1 MAAFIQSILSE
12 FSAQSATGEGV
23 LVANGDAQP
32 PVMAYHLHVPR
43 IELTVKGALSM
54 LLPKG
59 SDRIIKCERT
69 VGTITYIPA
78 NSWNSPQWESPVI
91 CMSIVFWKQDVGF
104 SISNW
109 DGTQFKEVEKFN
121 LQNSSSTVRDRLLEL
136 AESMAWAQD
145 KTSETFAHIV
155 YALLNDLLYQVAE
168 GMSNPRGP
176 FSLLDDIKSHI
187 DSHYHQEIS
196 RESVAETF
204 NISPGYLSRL
214 FSRES
219 DVKFN
224 EYLKLAR
231 ISRSKTL
238 LTNTTM
244 KINEVA
250 EKCGF
255 TDTNYFCK
263 VFRDINDCTPLEY
276 RRKNKGANL
285 S

>member
-1 MAAFIQSILSE
+1 MSAFIQSIISE
-12 FSAQSATGEGV
+12 FSTQCSTRESV
-23 LVANGDAQP
+23 LVANGNAQP
-32 PVMAYHLHVPR
+32 PAMAYHLHVPR
-43 IELTVKGALSM
+43 IELTVKGVLSM

-59 SDRIIKCERT
+59 TDRVVKCERA

-78 NSWNSPQWESPVI
+78 NGWNSPQWESPVI

-109 DGTQFKEVEKFN
+109 DGTHFKEVEKFN

-145 KTSETFAHIV
+145 KTSETFSHII
-155 YALLNDLLYQVAE
+155 YALLNDLLHQVVE
-168 GMSNPRGP
+168 GMNADKMPY
-176 FSLLDDIKSHI
+176 SLLDEIKSHI
-187 DSHYHQEIS
+187 DSHYHMDIS
-196 RESVAETF
+196 RESIADAF

-219 DVKFN
+219 DMKFN

-238 LTNTTM
+238 LINTTM
-244 KINEVA
+244 KINEVS

-276 RRKNKGANL
+276 RRKNKGASL

>member
-1 MAAFIQSILSE
+1 MATFIQSILSE
-12 FSAQSATGEGV
+12 FSAQGSIDKGV
-23 LVANGDAQP
+23 LVANGNMQAP
-32 PVMAYHLHVPR
+32 AMAYHLHVPR

-59 SDRIIKCERT
+59 VDRIVKYERP

-78 NSWNSPQWESPVI
+78 NSWNSPLWESPVI

-109 DGTQFKEVEKFN
+109 DGTQFKEVEKYN
-121 LQNSSSTVRDRLLEL
+121 LQNSSSTVRDRLLDL
-136 AESMAWAQD
+136 AESLAWSQD
-145 KTSETFAHIV
+145 TTSETFAHVV
-155 YALLNDLLYQVAE
+155 YALINDLLYQITD
-168 GMSNPRGP
+168 GLNNQRGP
-176 FSLLDDIKSHI
+176 FSLLDEIKSYI
-187 DSHYHQEIS
+187 DSHYHTDIS

-214 FSRES
+214 FSKES

-224 EYLKLAR
+224 EYIKLAR

-238 LTNTTM
+238 LTNSNM
-244 KINEVA
+244 KINEVS

-276 RRKNKGANL
+276 RRKNKGAR

>member
-1 MAAFIQSILSE
+1 MATFIQSILSE
-12 FSAQSATGEGV
+12 FSAQGSIDKGV
-23 LVANGDAQP
+23 LVANGNMQAP
-32 PVMAYHLHVPR
+32 AMAYHLHVPR

-59 SDRIIKCERT
+59 VDRIVKYERP

-78 NSWNSPQWESPVI
+78 NSWNSPLWESPVI

-109 DGTQFKEVEKFN
+109 DGTQFKEVEKYN
-121 LQNSSSTVRDRLLEL
+121 LQNSSSTVRDRLLDL
-136 AESMAWAQD
+136 AESLAWSQD
-145 KTSETFAHIV
+145 TTSETFAHVV
-155 YALLNDLLYQVAE
+155 YALINDLLYQITD
-168 GMSNPRGP
+168 GLNNQRGP
-176 FSLLDDIKSHI
+176 FSLLDEIKSYI
-187 DSHYHQEIS
+187 DSHYHTDIS

-214 FSRES
+214 FSKES

-238 LTNTTM
+238 LTNTNL
-244 KINEVA
+244 KINEVS

-276 RRKNKGANL
+276 RRKNKGAR

>member
-1 MAAFIQSILSE
+1 MATFIQSILSE
-12 FSAQSATGEGV
+12 FSTQGSIDKGV
-23 LVANGDAQP
+23 MVANGNTQAP
-32 PVMAYHLHVPR
+32 AMAYHLHVPR
-43 IELTVKGALSM
+43 IELTVKGTLSM

-59 SDRIIKCERT
+59 VDRIVKYERP

-78 NSWNSPQWESPVI
+78 NSWNSPLWESPVI

-109 DGTQFKEVEKFN
+109 DGTQFKEVEKYN
-121 LQNSSSTVRDRLLEL
+121 LQNSSSTVRDRLLDL
-136 AESMAWAQD
+136 AESLAWSQD
-145 KTSETFAHIV
+145 TTSETFAHVV
-155 YALLNDLLYQVAE
+155 YALINDLLYQITDGLNNQRA
-168 GMSNPRGP
+168 P
-176 FSLLDDIKSHI
+176 FSLLDEIKSHI
-187 DSHYHQEIS
+187 DSHYHTDIS

-214 FSRES
+214 FSKES

-238 LTNTTM
+238 LTNTNL
-244 KINEVA
+244 KINEIS

-276 RRKNKGANL
+276 RRKNKGAR

>member
-1 MAAFIQSILSE
+1 MATFIQSILSE
-12 FSAQSATGEGV
+12 FSAQGSIDKGV
-23 LVANGDAQP
+23 MVANGNTQAP
-32 PVMAYHLHVPR
+32 AMAYHLHVPR
-43 IELTVKGALSM
+43 IELTVKGTLRM

-59 SDRIIKCERT
+59 VDRIVKYERP

-78 NSWNSPQWESPVI
+78 NSWNSPLWESPVI

-109 DGTQFKEVEKFN
+109 DGTQFKEVEKYN
-121 LQNSSSTVRDRLLEL
+121 LQNSSSTVRDRLLDL
-136 AESMAWAQD
+136 AESLAWSQD
-145 KTSETFAHIV
+145 TTSETFAHVV
-155 YALLNDLLYQVAE
+155 YALLNDLLYQITDGLNNQRA
-168 GMSNPRGP
+168 P
-176 FSLLDDIKSHI
+176 FSLLDEIKSHI
-187 DSHYHQEIS
+187 DSHYHTDIS
-196 RESVAETF
+196 RESVAEKF

-214 FSRES
+214 FSKES

-238 LTNTTM
+238 LTNTHL
-244 KINEVA
+244 KINEVS

-276 RRKNKGANL
+276 RRKNKGAR

>member
-1 MAAFIQSILSE
+1 MATLIQSILSE
-12 FSAQSATGEGV
+12 FSAQGSIDKGV
-23 LVANGDAQP
+23 MVANGNTQAP
-32 PVMAYHLHVPR
+32 AMAYHLHVPR
-43 IELTVKGALSM
+43 IELTVKGTLRM

-59 SDRIIKCERT
+59 VDRIVKYERP

-78 NSWNSPQWESPVI
+78 NSWNSPLWESPVI

-109 DGTQFKEVEKFN
+109 DGTQFKEVEKYN
-121 LQNSSSTVRDRLLEL
+121 LQNSSSTVRDRLLDL
-136 AESMAWAQD
+136 AESLAWSQD
-145 KTSETFAHIV
+145 TTSETFAHLV
-155 YALLNDLLYQVAE
+155 YALLNDLLYQITDGLNNQRA
-168 GMSNPRGP
+168 P
-176 FSLLDDIKSHI
+176 FSLLDEIKSHI
-187 DSHYHQEIS
+187 DSHYHTDIS

-214 FSRES
+214 FSKES

-238 LTNTTM
+238 LTNTNL
-244 KINEVA
+244 KINEVS

-276 RRKNKGANL
+276 RRKNKGAR

>member
-12 FSAQSATGEGV
+12 FSAQCATTESV

-32 PVMAYHLHVPR
+32 PVMAYNLHVPR
-43 IELTVKGALSM
+43 IELTVKGALNM

-78 NSWNSPQWESPVI
+78 NSWNSPQWENPVI

-121 LQNSSSTVRDRLLEL
+121 LQNSSSTGRDRLLEL
-136 AESMAWAQD
+136 AESLAWAQD

-168 GMSNPRGP
+168 GMNNPRGP
-176 FSLLDDIKSHI
+176 FSLLDEIKSHI

-214 FSRES
+214 FTRES

-238 LTNTTM
+238 LTHSTM

>member
-1 MAAFIQSILSE
+1 MATFIQSILSE
-12 FSAQSATGEGV
+12 FSAQGSIDKGV
-23 LVANGDAQP
+23 MVANGNTQAP
-32 PVMAYHLHVPR
+32 AMVYHLHVPR
-43 IELTVKGALSM
+43 IELTVKGTLRM

-59 SDRIIKCERT
+59 VDRIVKYERP

-78 NSWNSPQWESPVI
+78 NSWNSPLWESPVI

-109 DGTQFKEVEKFN
+109 DGTQFKEVEKYN
-121 LQNSSSTVRDRLLEL
+121 LQNSSSTVRDRLLDL
-136 AESMAWAQD
+136 AESLAWSQD
-145 KTSETFAHIV
+145 TTSETFAHVV
-155 YALLNDLLYQVAE
+155 YALLNDLLYQITDGLNNQRA
-168 GMSNPRGP
+168 P
-176 FSLLDDIKSHI
+176 FSLLDEIKSHI
-187 DSHYHQEIS
+187 DSHYHTDIS

-214 FSRES
+214 FSKES

-238 LTNTTM
+238 LTNTNL
-244 KINEVA
+244 KINEVS

-276 RRKNKGANL
+276 RRKNKGAR

>member
-12 FSAQSATGEGV
+12 FSSQGSATESV
-23 LVANGDAQP
+23 LVASGNAQP
-32 PVMAYHLHVPR
+32 PAMAYHLHVPR
-43 IELTVKGALSM
+43 IELVVKGALTM
-54 LLPKG
+54 LLPSG
-59 SDRIIKCERT
+59 SDRVIKCTRP
-69 VGTITYIPA
+69 VGAVTYIPA

-109 DGTQFKEVEKFN
+109 DGTRFKEVEKFN

-136 AESMAWAQD
+136 AESLAWAQD
-145 KTSETFAHIV
+145 RTGETFAHIV
-155 YALLNDLLYQVAE
+155 YALLNDLLYQITE
-168 GMSNPRGP
+168 GMNNHKGT
-176 FSLLDDIKSHI
+176 FTLLDEIKSHL
-187 DSHYHQEIS
+187 DSHYHMEIN

-219 DVKFN
+219 DIKFN
-224 EYLKLAR
+224 EYLKLVR

-238 LTNTTM
+238 LTTTNL
-244 KINEVA
+244 KINEISG
-250 EKCGF
+250 KCGF

-263 VFRDINDCTPLEY
+263 VFRDSNDCTPLEY
-276 RRKNKGANL
+276 RRKNKGARQ
-285 S
+285 

>member
-1 MAAFIQSILSE
+1 MSAFIQSILSE
-12 FSAQSATGEGV
+12 FSLQCATTESV
-23 LVANGDAQP
+23 LVANGNAQP
-32 PVMAYHLHVPR
+32 PAMAYHLHVPR
-43 IELTVKGALSM
+43 IELIVKGTLSM

-59 SDRIIKCERT
+59 EDKIVKYPRP
-69 VGTITYIPA
+69 VGTVTYIPA
-78 NSWNSPQWESPVI
+78 NSWNSPLWGSPVI

-121 LQNSSSTVRDRLLEL
+121 LENSSSSVRDRLLEL
-136 AESMAWAQD
+136 AESLAW
-145 KTSETFAHIV
+145 THNNSGETFAHIV
-155 YALLNDLLYQVAE
+155 YALLNDLLYQITD
-168 GMSNPRGP
+168 GMTNSRGP
-176 FSLLDDIKSHI
+176 LSLLDEIKSHI
-187 DSHYHQEIS
+187 DNHYQTDIN

-238 LTNTTM
+238 LTSTNL
-244 KINEVA
+244 KINEVS

-276 RRKNKGANL
+276 RRKNKGVSL

>member
-12 FSAQSATGEGV
+12 FSAQSATSESV
-23 LVANGDAQP
+23 LVANGNAQP
-32 PVMAYHLHVPR
+32 PTMAYHLHVPR
-43 IELTVKGALSM
+43 IEVTVKGGLSM

-59 SDRIIKCERT
+59 SDRIIKCERP

-78 NSWNSPQWESPVI
+78 NSWNSPLWESPVI

-109 DGTQFKEVEKFN
+109 DGTQFKEVDKFN
-121 LQNSSSTVRDRLLEL
+121 LQNSCSTVRDRLLEL
-136 AESMAWAQD
+136 AESLAWSQHI
-145 KTSETFAHIV
+145 TSETFAHIV

-168 GMSNPRGP
+168 GMNNTKGP
-176 FSLLDDIKSHI
+176 FSLLDEIKRHI

-196 RESVAETF
+196 RESVATAF

-214 FSRES
+214 FSHES
-219 DVKFN
+219 DLKFN

-231 ISRSKTL
+231 ISRSKIL
-238 LTNTTM
+238 LTSTTM
-244 KINEVA
+244 KISEVA

>member
-1 MAAFIQSILSE
+1 MATFIQSILSE
-12 FSAQSATGEGV
+12 FSAQGSIDKGV
-23 LVANGDAQP
+23 MVANGNTQAP
-32 PVMAYHLHVPR
+32 AMAYHLHVPR
-43 IELTVKGALSM
+43 IELTVKGTLRM

-59 SDRIIKCERT
+59 VDRIVKYERP

-78 NSWNSPQWESPVI
+78 NSWNSPLWESPVI

-109 DGTQFKEVEKFN
+109 DGTQFKEVEKYN
-121 LQNSSSTVRDRLLEL
+121 LQNSSSTVRDRLLDL
-136 AESMAWAQD
+136 AESLAWSQD
-145 KTSETFAHIV
+145 TTSETFAHVV
-155 YALLNDLLYQVAE
+155 YALLNDLLYQITDGLNNQRA
-168 GMSNPRGP
+168 P
-176 FSLLDDIKSHI
+176 FSLLDEIKSHI
-187 DSHYHQEIS
+187 DSHYHTDIS

-214 FSRES
+214 FSKES
-219 DVKFN
+219 VVKFN

-238 LTNTTM
+238 LTNTNL
-244 KINEVA
+244 KINEVS

-276 RRKNKGANL
+276 RRKNKGAR

>member
-1 MAAFIQSILSE
+1 MSAFIQSIISE
-12 FSAQSATGEGV
+12 FSTQCSTRESV
-23 LVANGDAQP
+23 LVANGNAQP
-32 PVMAYHLHVPR
+32 PAMAYHLHVPR
-43 IELTVKGALSM
+43 IELTVKGVLSM

-59 SDRIIKCERT
+59 TDRVVKCERA

-78 NSWNSPQWESPVI
+78 NGWNSPQWESPVI

-109 DGTQFKEVEKFN
+109 DGTHFKEVEKFN

-145 KTSETFAHIV
+145 KTSETFSHII
-155 YALLNDLLYQVAE
+155 YALLNDLLHQVIE
-168 GMSNPRGP
+168 GMNADKMPY
-176 FSLLDDIKSHI
+176 SLLDEIKSHI
-187 DSHYHQEIS
+187 DSHYHMDIS
-196 RESVAETF
+196 RESVADAF

-219 DVKFN
+219 DMKFN

-238 LTNTTM
+238 LINTTM
-244 KINEVA
+244 KINEVS

-276 RRKNKGANL
+276 RRKNKGASL

>member
-1 MAAFIQSILSE
+1 MATFIQSILSE
-12 FSAQSATGEGV
+12 FSAQGSIDKGV
-23 LVANGDAQP
+23 MVANGNTQAP
-32 PVMAYHLHVPR
+32 AMAYHLHVPR
-43 IELTVKGALSM
+43 IELTVKGTLRM

-59 SDRIIKCERT
+59 VDRIVKCERP

-78 NSWNSPQWESPVI
+78 NIWNSPLWERPVI

-109 DGTQFKEVEKFN
+109 DGTQFKEVEKYN
-121 LQNSSSTVRDRLLEL
+121 LQNSSSTVRDRLLDL
-136 AESMAWAQD
+136 AESLAWSQD
-145 KTSETFAHIV
+145 TTSETFAHVV
-155 YALLNDLLYQVAE
+155 YALLNDLLYQITDGLNNQRA
-168 GMSNPRGP
+168 P
-176 FSLLDDIKSHI
+176 FSLLDEIKSHI
-187 DSHYHQEIS
+187 DSHYHTDIS

-214 FSRES
+214 FSKES

-238 LTNTTM
+238 LTNTNL
-244 KINEVA
+244 KINEVS

-276 RRKNKGANL
+276 RRKNKGAR

>member
-1 MAAFIQSILSE
+1 MSAFIQSILSE
-12 FSAQSATGEGV
+12 FSMQCSTSDSV
-23 LVANGDAQP
+23 LVANGNAQP
-32 PVMAYHLHVPR
+32 PAMAYHLHVPR
-43 IELTVKGALSM
+43 IELTVKGSLSM

-59 SDRIIKCERT
+59 EDKIVKYQRP
-69 VGTITYIPA
+69 VGTVTYIPA
-78 NSWNSPQWESPVI
+78 NSWNSPLWGTPVI

-121 LQNSSSTVRDRLLEL
+121 LENSSSSVRDRLLEL
-136 AESMAWAQD
+136 AESLAWAHNNRG
-145 KTSETFAHIV
+145 ETFAHIV
-155 YALLNDLLYQVAE
+155 YALLNDLLHQITD
-168 GMSNPRGP
+168 GMSNAQGP
-176 FSLLDDIKSHI
+176 LSLLDEIKSHI
-187 DSHYHQEIS
+187 DSHYQADIN
-196 RESVAETF
+196 RESVAATF

-238 LTNTTM
+238 LTSTNL
-244 KINEVA
+244 KINEVS

-276 RRKNKGANL
+276 RRKNKGV
-285 S
+285 SI

>member
-1 MAAFIQSILSE
+1 MATFIQSILSE
-12 FSAQSATGEGV
+12 FSAQGSINESL
-23 LVANGDAQP
+23 LVANGNAQAP
-32 PVMAYHLHVPR
+32 AMAYHLHVPR
-43 IELTVKGALSM
+43 IELTIKGALSM

-59 SDRIIKCERT
+59 VDRIVKYERP

-91 CMSIVFWKQDVGF
+91 CMSVVFWKQDVGF

-109 DGTQFKEVEKFN
+109 DGTQFKEVEKYN

-136 AESMAWAQD
+136 AESLAWSQD
-145 KTSETFAHIV
+145 STSETFAHIV
-155 YALLNDLLYQVAE
+155 YALINDLLYQITD
-168 GMSNPRGP
+168 GLNNPRGP
-176 FSLLDDIKSHI
+176 FSLLDEIKSHI
-187 DSHYHQEIS
+187 DSHYHMDIS

-214 FSRES
+214 FSKES

-231 ISRSKTL
+231 ISRSKAL
-238 LTNTTM
+238 LTNTNL
-244 KINEVA
+244 KINEVS

-276 RRKNKGANL
+276 RRKNKGASL
-285 S
+285 

>member
-1 MAAFIQSILSE
+1 MATFIQSILSE
-12 FSAQSATGEGV
+12 FSAQGSIDKGV
-23 LVANGDAQP
+23 MVANGNTQAP
-32 PVMAYHLHVPR
+32 AMAYHLHVPR
-43 IELTVKGALSM
+43 IELTVKGTLRM

-59 SDRIIKCERT
+59 VDRIVKYERP

-78 NSWNSPQWESPVI
+78 NSWNSPLWESPVI

-109 DGTQFKEVEKFN
+109 DGTQFKEVEKYN
-121 LQNSSSTVRDRLLEL
+121 LQNSSSTVRDRLLDL
-136 AESMAWAQD
+136 AESLAWSQD
-145 KTSETFAHIV
+145 TTSETFAHLV
-155 YALLNDLLYQVAE
+155 YALLNDLLYQITDGLNNQRA
-168 GMSNPRGP
+168 P
-176 FSLLDDIKSHI
+176 FSLLDEIKSHI
-187 DSHYHQEIS
+187 DSHYHTDIS

-214 FSRES
+214 FSKES

-238 LTNTTM
+238 LTNTNL
-244 KINEVA
+244 KINEVS

-276 RRKNKGANL
+276 RRKNKGAR

>member
-1 MAAFIQSILSE
+1 MSAFIQSIISE
-12 FSAQSATGEGV
+12 FSTQCSTRESV
-23 LVANGDAQP
+23 LVANGNAQP
-32 PVMAYHLHVPR
+32 PAMAYHLHVPR
-43 IELTVKGALSM
+43 IELTVKGVLSM

-59 SDRIIKCERT
+59 TDRVVKCERA

-78 NSWNSPQWESPVI
+78 NGWNSPQWESPVI

-109 DGTQFKEVEKFN
+109 DGTHFKEVEKFN

-145 KTSETFAHIV
+145 KTSETFSHII
-155 YALLNDLLYQVAE
+155 YALLNDLLHQVVE
-168 GMSNPRGP
+168 GMNADKMPY
-176 FSLLDDIKSHI
+176 SLLDEIKSHI
-187 DSHYHQEIS
+187 DSHYHMDIS
-196 RESVAETF
+196 RESVADAF

-219 DVKFN
+219 DMKFN

-238 LTNTTM
+238 LINTTM
-244 KINEVA
+244 KINEVS

-276 RRKNKGANL
+276 RRKNKGASL

>member
-1 MAAFIQSILSE
+1 MPAFIQSILSE
-12 FSAQSATGEGV
+12 FSTQSATSESV

-32 PVMAYHLHVPR
+32 PAMAYHLHVPR
-43 IELTVKGALSM
+43 IEVTVKGELSM

-59 SDRIIKCERT
+59 SDRIIKCERS

-145 KTSETFAHIV
+145 KTSETFAHII
-155 YALLNDLLYQVAE
+155 YALLNDLLHQVAE
-168 GMSNPRGP
+168 GMNNPRAP
-176 FSLLDDIKSHI
+176 FSLLDGIKSHI
-187 DSHYHQEIS
+187 DSHYHMEIS
-196 RESVAETF
+196 RESVAEAF

>member
-12 FSAQSATGEGV
+12 FSTQCASAESV
-23 LVANGDAQP
+23 LVANGNAP
-32 PVMAYHLHVPR
+32 APAMAYHLHVPR
-43 IELTVKGALSM
+43 IELTVKGIMSM
-54 LLPKG
+54 LIPKG
-59 SDRIIKCERT
+59 ADRVVKYVRP

-109 DGTQFKEVEKFN
+109 DGSQFKEVEKFN
-121 LQNSSSTVRDRLLEL
+121 LQNSSSAVRDHLLEM
-136 AESMAWAQD
+136 AESLAWGQN
-145 KTSETFAHIV
+145 TTGETFSHII
-155 YALLNDLLYQVAE
+155 YALLNDLLYQMTE
-168 GMSNPRGP
+168 GMDNPKGP
-176 FSLLDDIKSHI
+176 FSLFDEIKNHI
-187 DSHYHQEIS
+187 DSHYHTDIS
-196 RESVAETF
+196 RESVAEAF

-219 DVKFN
+219 DMKFN
-224 EYLKLAR
+224 EYLRLAR

-238 LTNTTM
+238 LTNTNM
-244 KINEVA
+244 KINEVSWR
-250 EKCGF
+250 CGF

-276 RRKNKGANL
+276 RRKNKGANV
-285 S
+285 